1 MKNNFL
7 FKREVIFQEVY
18 FLGTVL
24 NKIFHVEDEED
35 IQEVAKMALKGIGG
49 LTVKSCSYGEDA

>member
-7 FKREVIFQEVY
+7 FKRDVSFQEVY

-24 NKIFHVEDEED
+24 NKILHVEDEED
-35 IQEVAKMALKGIGG
+35 IQEVAKMALQAIGG
-49 LTVKSCSYGEDA
+49 LTVKSCSDAEDA

>member
-7 FKREVIFQEVY
+7 FKRDVSFQEVY

-24 NKIFHVEDEED
+24 NKILHVEDEED
-35 IQEVAKMALKGIGG
+35 IQEVAKMALEPISG
-49 LTVKSCSYGEDA
+49 LTVKSCSDAEDA